1 MEKKMIPRSV
11 KQFKGM
17 FEKTETMSFDHP
29 IQRKG
34 SQWNAYQKSLFVH
47 SIAADFPIPALY
59 ATKIEKVYF
68 ILDGKQRMTTIFDFI
83 NGAFKLHD
91 DTPLIDNFDAT
102 GMYFEELKEDIQD
115 AILSRSI
122 SLYELE
128 DATDEEIEDVFYRLN
143 NGTLLT
149 PIQKTKAKMG
159 GELAKQFNE
168 LLSHEFLT
176 NTVNLS
182 KDQMKKEDDLKL
194 IVQSIMVRDDEY
206 QNIKSFVIG
215 DVSKFAGNIKDD
227 AETQILLHR
236 MKSNFDYALLA
247 TDKKQK
253 NMLKPIHIPMLIRT
267 IECAM
272 NKGIEVE
279 TFRNWFNDFEEQ
291 NKSKDTVYMQN
302 CGAGSVGA
310 VKVRGRVEMMEQS
323 FNEYVKA
330 LEAFTHDQEI

>member
-59 ATKIEKVYF
+59 STKIDKVYY

-83 NGAFKLHD
+83 NGEFKLHD
-91 DTPLIDNFDAT
+91 DTPMIDNFDAT
-102 GMYFEELKEDIQD
+102 GMYFEELKEDVQD

-159 GELAKQFNE
+159 GELATQFNE
-168 LLSHEFLT
+168 LLTHEFLT
-176 NTVNLS
+176 NVVRLTNA
-182 KDQMKKEDDLKL
+182 QIRKEDDLKL
-194 IVQSIMVRDDEY
+194 IIQAMMVRGTAYQSI
-206 QNIKSFVIG
+206 K
-215 DVSKFAGNIKDD
+215 KFAVSDVCKFAESIQDD
-227 AETQILLHR
+227 AETQVLLHR
-236 MKSNFDYALLA
+236 LKSNFDYGLLA
-247 TDKKQK
+247 IDLKQK
-253 NMLKPIHIPMLIRT
+253 EMLKPIHLPMLIRT
-267 IECAM
+267 IEHAM
-272 NKGIEVE
+272 NKGIEIE
-279 TFRNWFNDFEEQ
+279 TFRNWFTFFGRQ
-291 NKSKDTVYMQN
+291 NKEETLYKEY
-302 CGAGSVGA
+302 CGAGSA
-310 VKVRGRVEMMEQS
+310 SAAKVIGRVEAMELS
-323 FNEYVKA
+323 FNDYV
-330 LEAFTHDQEI
+330 EAMEEHTHGQEL